1 MDEKTA
7 QLKANEILAW
17 LEINREEAGALAPMV
32 EGQCNYLLGLE
43 DDKNRGKVWAAIR
56 EMLGTLD
63 NSPIRRGKGSSL
75 SAEQQAV
82 VSNVENRIMHAF
94 ASIGEW
100 DLIQQIFPEST
111 KKGQYADAQAFGEHM
126 ARKAGNNMKT
136 AIREERFTGLFDG
149 DSQNITITP
158 AEPETPQ
165 DAENEEAQG

>member
-7 QLKANEILAW
+7 QEKANEILAW
-17 LEINREEAGALAPMV
+17 LEVNGETAGALAPMV
-32 EGQCNYLLGLE
+32 QGQCNYLLSLE
-43 DDKNRGKVWAAIR
+43 DDKNRSKVWAAIR

-63 NSPIRRGKGSSL
+63 ESPIRRGKGSSL

-82 VSNVENRIMHAF
+82 VSNVGNRVMNAF

-111 KKGQYADAQAFGEHM
+111 KKGQYADSAAFGDHM
-126 ARKAGNNMKT
+126 RRKAENNMKT

-149 DSQNITITP
+149 DSQNITIEP
-158 AEPETPQ
+158 AEPPQ
-165 DAENEEAQG
+165 DAESGEAQE

>member
-7 QLKANEILAW
+7 HERANEILAW
-17 LEINREEAGALAPMV
+17 LEVNGEEAGALAPMV
-32 EGQCNYLLGLE
+32 QGQCNYLLSLD

-63 NSPIRRGKGSSL
+63 NSPIKRGKGSSL
-75 SAEQQAV
+75 TAEQQAV

-94 ASIGEW
+94 ANIGEW
-100 DLIQQIFPEST
+100 DLIQQVFPEST

-149 DSQNITITP
+149 DSQNITIIP
-158 AEPETPQ
+158 AEPSQ
-165 DAENEEAQG
+165 DAESEEAQE